1 MEQWVRTILSKAAN
15 APLDPLGALV
25 GSSILIVA
33 FDTAGNGS
41 GWAFAGVPMAS
52 GGLQNPSRQLGGNVS
67 FAQSLSGSQPATP
80 LDLSEFPSLSGNSQL
95 SNQSQ
100 SSMWSTGGARNL
112 GGPAPIQRNQPTPLS
127 QQQNQQE
134 DMYTPPS
141 RLPTDQGSFRFGNQ
155 ASIGQTVQ
163 SQQNAVDDFPPLNRN
178 PNGEIGRERG
188 GPSLMSSLGFAPPSG
203 NGTASAQQP
212 SRAANGLLNALSANS
227 RASETRSP
235 ADARDEDS
243 RQKGLASQK
252 SPLDGLANQSE
263 GRHPGTIGNSAL
275 SGKAKAEEQVPS
287 VPVQDPLAGMPES
300 DKWGIK
306 GLRFLMNGFP
316 DYNALVSGID
326 YTNMGLEQALRSPEP
341 ISEQIYS
348 AFDDTPPRPAIPKFR
363 LPECYKVNNVQP
375 IENKIQGFNEET
387 LMWIFY
393 SCPGDRQQ
401 QLAALELNNRNWRWH
416 KKLQVWLTKDEHMMP
431 QVISPNHE
439 RGYYLVWDTTQW
451 RKDRHVSKSALLHSS
466 RLGPRTTNRSP
477 SRQEATRQ
485 NSIPSILASSL
496 TPQITSLFF
505 LFLSFVP
512 ATMANDE
519 INVPSLVLV
528 LVVSGLIIRYL
539 FFSAPVDGTVT
550 DASGSGRAAAGRGGD
565 LRTREAAVERI
576 QQMFPQVDRRMIL
589 WDLQR
594 TGGNLTATTDRI
606 LAGRLETPPVTF
618 QPPPPPPSATAASTT
633 GSSATA
639 AARAADKPAQPDLIT
654 RYKLHD
660 KLESA
665 STTEED
671 KSGKG
676 GKAWSTSR
684 DERQALLQ
692 RRRDEMILAARRKME
707 AKIAAEK
714 AAASAGGAGSS

>member
-1 MEQWVRTILSKAAN
+1 MNRPVPPNHRGMPAGFGGQPKPPQQSARSASNRLPNGTM
-15 APLDPLGALV
+15 
-25 GSSILIVA
+25 
-33 FDTAGNGS
+33 AGNGS

-134 DMYTPPS
+134 DMYTPPT

-155 ASIGQTVQ
+155 ASIGQTAQ

-203 NGTASAQQP
+203 NGTTSAQQT

-227 RASETRSP
+227 RSTETRSP
-235 ADARDEDS
+235 ADARNEES
-243 RQKGLASQK
+243 PQKGLPSQK
-252 SPLDGLANQSE
+252 SSLDGLANQSE
-263 GRHPGTIGNSAL
+263 GRHPGTIGNSGL
-275 SGKAKAEEQVPS
+275 PGKAKAEEPVPS

-326 YTNMGLEQALRSPEP
+326 YTNMGLEQALRNPEP

-375 IENKIQGFNEET
+375 VENKIQGFNEET

-451 RKDRHVSKSALLHSS
+451 RKDRRELALDYADLDTNP
-466 RLGPRTTNRSP
+466 LG
-477 SRQEATRQ
+477 
-485 NSIPSILASSL
+485 L
-496 TPQITSLFF
+496 TL
-505 LFLSFVP
+505 
-512 ATMANDE
+512 
-519 INVPSLVLV
+519 
-528 LVVSGLIIRYL
+528 
-539 FFSAPVDGTVT
+539 
-550 DASGSGRAAAGRGGD
+550 GS
-565 LRTREAAVERI
+565 
-576 QQMFPQVDRRMIL
+576 
-589 WDLQR
+589 
-594 TGGNLTATTDRI
+594 
-606 LAGRLETPPVTF
+606 
-618 QPPPPPPSATAASTT
+618 
-633 GSSATA
+633 
-639 AARAADKPAQPDLIT
+639 
-654 RYKLHD
+654 
-660 KLESA
+660 
-665 STTEED
+665 
-671 KSGKG
+671 
-676 GKAWSTSR
+676 
-684 DERQALLQ
+684 
-692 RRRDEMILAARRKME
+692 
-707 AKIAAEK
+707 
-714 AAASAGGAGSS
+714 

>member
-1 MEQWVRTILSKAAN
+1 
-15 APLDPLGALV
+15 
-25 GSSILIVA
+25 
-33 FDTAGNGS
+33 
-41 GWAFAGVPMAS
+41 
-52 GGLQNPSRQLGGNVS
+52 
-67 FAQSLSGSQPATP
+67 
-80 LDLSEFPSLSGNSQL
+80 
-95 SNQSQ
+95 
-100 SSMWSTGGARNL
+100 MWSTGGARNL

-127 QQQNQQE
+127 QQPNQQE

-155 ASIGQTVQ
+155 ASIGQTAQ
-163 SQQNAVDDFPPLNRN
+163 SQPNAVDDFPPLNRN

-203 NGTASAQQP
+203 NGTVSAQQP

-227 RASETRSP
+227 RSTETRSP
-235 ADARDEDS
+235 VDARGMSTDEDS

-252 SPLDGLANQSE
+252 SSLDGMANQSE
-263 GRHPGTIGNSAL
+263 GRHPGTIGNSGPA
-275 SGKAKAEEQVPS
+275 GKAKAEEPVPS

-326 YTNMGLEQALRSPEP
+326 YTNMGLEQALRNPEP

-451 RKDRHVSKSALLHSS
+451 RKDRRELALDYADLDTNP
-466 RLGPRTTNRSP
+466 LG
-477 SRQEATRQ
+477 
-485 NSIPSILASSL
+485 L
-496 TPQITSLFF
+496 TL
-505 LFLSFVP
+505 
-512 ATMANDE
+512 
-519 INVPSLVLV
+519 
-528 LVVSGLIIRYL
+528 
-539 FFSAPVDGTVT
+539 
-550 DASGSGRAAAGRGGD
+550 GS
-565 LRTREAAVERI
+565 
-576 QQMFPQVDRRMIL
+576 
-589 WDLQR
+589 
-594 TGGNLTATTDRI
+594 
-606 LAGRLETPPVTF
+606 
-618 QPPPPPPSATAASTT
+618 
-633 GSSATA
+633 
-639 AARAADKPAQPDLIT
+639 
-654 RYKLHD
+654 
-660 KLESA
+660 
-665 STTEED
+665 
-671 KSGKG
+671 
-676 GKAWSTSR
+676 
-684 DERQALLQ
+684 
-692 RRRDEMILAARRKME
+692 
-707 AKIAAEK
+707 
-714 AAASAGGAGSS
+714 